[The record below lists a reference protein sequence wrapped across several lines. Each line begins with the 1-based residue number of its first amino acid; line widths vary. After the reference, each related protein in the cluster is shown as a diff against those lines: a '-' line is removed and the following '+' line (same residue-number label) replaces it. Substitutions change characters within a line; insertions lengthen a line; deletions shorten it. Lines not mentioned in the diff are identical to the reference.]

1 MTQDLARYLVN
12 LIADDVD
19 GRLYLNKDMSS
30 YECEQLEAMFIKE
43 DFSAIQEYLEK
54 KLAWDKN
61 NEIQGL

>member
-19 GRLYLNKDMSS
+19 GRLYFNKYMSI

-43 DFSAIQEYLEK
+43 DFSAIQEFLEK
-54 KLAWDKN
+54 KLAWDKQ
-61 NEIQGL
+61 NETEGL

>member
-19 GRLYLNKDMSS
+19 SRLYLNMDMSS

-54 KLAWDKN
+54 KLAWDKQ
-61 NEIQGL
+61 NETEGL